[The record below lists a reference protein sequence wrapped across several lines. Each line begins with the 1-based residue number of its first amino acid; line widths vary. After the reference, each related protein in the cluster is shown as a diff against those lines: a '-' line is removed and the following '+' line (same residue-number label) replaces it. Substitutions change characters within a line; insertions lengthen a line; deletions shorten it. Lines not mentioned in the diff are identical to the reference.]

1 VATRGPDAPSIDL
14 DEGSRRHPDVEMTDQ
29 LLNTRE
35 AARFLRVSEASI
47 RRWTD
52 AGLLATHRVGRRRE
66 RRFTED
72 DLRAFMSAGTASTSR
87 AGLPQAAEGVLVAGV
102 SVPVRSHLPTFYG
115 SDAERTRLS
124 VPFLR
129 DGLRAHQRCILV
141 AEDEIRDRYLDAL
154 EDTLGELR
162 AAGRGGELITFS
174 DRGSTAAEALTLW
187 DQALADGFAERPGP
201 MRVVG
206 EMSWY
211 RRTMMPPTELIAF
224 EEGVNLLLKRY
235 AVTTICQ
242 YDVREFDGPTLLGAL
257 KAHPDLFEHRLGGF
271 LI

>member
-1 VATRGPDAPSIDL
+1 
-14 DEGSRRHPDVEMTDQ
+14 MTDQ

-52 AGLLATHRVGRRRE
+52 AGLLAAHRVGRRRE

-72 DLRAFMSAGTASTSR
+72 DLRAFMSAGAPSAIR
-87 AGLPQAAEGVLVAGV
+87 AGVDQAGDDVFVAGV
-102 SVPVRSHLPTFYG
+102 RVPVRSHLPTLYG
-115 SDAERTRLS
+115 SDAERMRLS

-129 DGLRAHQRCILV
+129 DGLRAHQRGFLV
-141 AEDEIRDRYLDAL
+141 AEDDIRDQYLDAL
-154 EDTLGELR
+154 GDTLGEVS
-162 AAGRGGELITFS
+162 AAGRGGALMTFS
-174 DRGSTAAEALTLW
+174 DRGNTAADALALW
-187 DQALADGFAERPGP
+187 DQALADGFAEGPGP

-242 YDVREFDGPTLLGAL
+242 YDVREFDGPTILGAL
-257 KAHPDLFEHRLGGF
+257 KAHPDVFEHHLGGF